1 MNWVGSDYSGLDS
14 VVVVKA
20 EIGNVM
26 MHVEAER
33 ENGVKASR
41 HSSEARSTSARAT
54 QQSRGVYPGDGR
66 KPAHDKIDCT
76 ATIDS

>member
-54 QQSRGVYPGDGR
+54 QQSRGG
-66 KPAHDKIDCT
+66 
-76 ATIDS
+76 SW